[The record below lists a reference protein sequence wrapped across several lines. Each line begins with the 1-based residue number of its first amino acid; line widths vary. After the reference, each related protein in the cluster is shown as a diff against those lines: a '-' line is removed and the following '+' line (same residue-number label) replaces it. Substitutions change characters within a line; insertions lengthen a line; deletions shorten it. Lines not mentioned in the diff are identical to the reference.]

1 MHFRVPPVANF
12 SFPSCPLFLW
22 VLFLLS
28 VTGFSD
34 WLALPSCRGVGA
46 LCGRWVSVNP
56 CKNWKSG
63 GAACLYSFVE
73 GSVSIPPIPA
83 SLQVCWAWKW
93 PYPLLALSIT
103 LGSLFSSP
111 RLKKG
116 NKITSV
122 LTSAI
127 SALAQPQT
135 VLPVSPWSICP
146 VLPCSSRGWSDGAGL
161 SWLSWLVPAASL
173 LSWTVG
179 QVHPQLSCKR

>member
-73 GSVSIPPIPA
+73 GSVLSPPSLPPSRFAGLGNGRIPLP
-83 SLQVCWAWKW
+83 
-93 PYPLLALSIT
+93 ALSIP

-122 LTSAI
+122 LASAI

-135 VLPVSPWSICP
+135 VLLVSPGASVLSCP
-146 VLPCSSRGWSDGAGL
+146 PVRGGAMVLGSAGSAGWSQQLLFPPGL
-161 SWLSWLVPAASL
+161 WGRFIPS
-173 LSWTVG
+173 
-179 QVHPQLSCKR
+179 